1 MRIILCEVFF
11 VYTVIRSKSTKV
23 GTSLKELG

>member
-1 MRIILCEVFF
+1 MRVILCDFF